1 MKFQDQL
8 IKNLASRYNKDE
20 RVIKEIVYSPLK
32 FTNRLIQSPKDNR
45 PVRIR
50 YFGAFVQK
58 TKFNKSLKLNN
69 MVDILLDNIE
79 EVLIIMVSILHFPIS
94 STESAKNIIE
104 SARDSNDFDKL
115 KMIWDAYME
124 YGVK

>member
-69 MVDILLDNIE
+69 MVDIL
-79 EVLIIMVSILHFPIS
+79 
-94 STESAKNIIE
+94 
-104 SARDSNDFDKL
+104 
-115 KMIWDAYME
+115 
-124 YGVK
+124 